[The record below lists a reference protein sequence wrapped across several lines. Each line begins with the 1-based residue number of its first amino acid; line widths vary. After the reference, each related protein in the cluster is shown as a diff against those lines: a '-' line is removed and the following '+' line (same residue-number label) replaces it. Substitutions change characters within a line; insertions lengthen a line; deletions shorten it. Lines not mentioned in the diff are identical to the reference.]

1 MGGMFTKIL
10 DPPVSVNEWDSLQRE
25 AIQIRMTFVGLIQDI
40 EKWSI
45 CGYEQKR
52 YSTIRLQWQ
61 TVYPML
67 LHMIQKDH
75 VRDKGE
81 CIEWCK
87 QMKQEMDRL
96 AERYLQLHKTIGDEK
111 EEPLLENDI
120 TGHLMSI

>member
-1 MGGMFTKIL
+1 MGGIFTKIL

-25 AIQIRMTFVGLIQDI
+25 AIQIRMTFLGLIQDI

-45 CGYEQKR
+45 GGYEQKR

-81 CIEWCK
+81 CTEWCK

-120 TGHLMSI
+120 TGQDI